1 MEKIVF
7 RKEVRLRPL
16 LHFCSKLAGGL
27 LEFADGLTHRI
38 WEHMVFFGRWIL
50 KTVVIQGY
58 DQFGFSSDGW
68 TWTGFSKDLVVS
80 LWTWMVSLRIT
91 GLWTWTWTWILDGL
105 PEILDLE
112 TSCFSNFG
120 S

>member
-1 MEKIVF
+1 
-7 RKEVRLRPL
+7 
-16 LHFCSKLAGGL
+16 

-58 DQFGFSSDGW
+58 DQFGFSLDGW

-80 LWTWMVSLRIT
+80 LWTWMAFLRTI
-91 GLWTWTWTWILDGL
+91 GSWTWTWILDGL
-105 PEILDLE
+105 PENVG
-112 TSCFSNFG
+112 F
-120 S
+120 